1 MNYIKL
7 YRYLIIGVASLF
19 LSLQGQAARETRTQ
33 VKARE
38 LELRGDYLGAIKLYE
53 KEQRHKNPEVAMAS
67 LQGIAHCYRALG
79 DFEQAE
85 GVYERLLRSP
95 NKAAV
100 LYEYAEVLLRN
111 GKYAEARKR
120 AKESQS
126 AGVSYTE
133 QAQRLITTCN
143 NAEQMSKRPTRHIVT
158 NLDELNTCYSD
169 WGVTVCSGEEM
180 LFSSDRPAER
190 PGCDKGRSEGSY
202 LSQAFSATCAEGEE
216 SLSWKVNQKLPV
228 AINKPGTHVGPFGMA
243 ADDRELVYYTRT
255 GTKSKLS
262 QQTLGREN
270 VRVEEV
276 MLEIY
281 AIYRTG
287 GAWASESHPFV
298 HNKPGQYSVMHPC
311 VSSDGSTLYF
321 ASDMPGGVGG
331 VDLWYCEKNESTGSW
346 GAPVNAGSPVNT
358 AGNEVFPFLNSDGT
372 LYFSSD
378 GHPGMGG
385 LDIFSV
391 KKEEEEGS
399 AWAAPKNMGM
409 PVNSS
414 ADDFSFVIDPFHVNT
429 FGRQD
434 VVGYFSSNRIGGKG
448 GDDIYMFVLPGA
460 KLAEPAPETSIE
472 APAADSLDIDSATV
486 DVDVDEGASYA
497 DPDSVAAAKRSSSLV
512 AEADNVADN
521 AADGAGG
528 VAAGGVDTAV
538 VIPKLIAIL
547 DSTKSLDDIT
557 LSGRV
562 IDKAT
567 RRPVSKAKICVTHN
581 ETRTSECQECDE
593 EGLFYFVLQKDA
605 RYTVSGFK
613 DGYHSTDPIRIL
625 STVFLQEEML
635 EVEMSSREPSGDIQS
650 AHEVIDRSTAMPRVG
665 KRSLPREYR
674 IQILTNWRET
684 DWEYFTR
691 LRRTYPQFEL
701 QHTTSNYGTGTA
713 SRFTYG
719 SFVNLG
725 EARRYLRQFIR
736 IGYTD
741 AFIAVFEYGSQVES
755 IYLSGSRHV
764 IPSSR

>member
-7 YRYLIIGVASLF
+7 YRYLIIGVASLS
-19 LSLQGQAARETRTQ
+19 LSLQGQAARETRMQ

-53 KEQRHKNPEVAMAS
+53 KEQRHKNAEVASASLRGMAS
-67 LQGIAHCYRALG
+67 CYRALG
-79 DFEQAE
+79 NFEQAE

-95 NKAAV
+95 NKAAA
-100 LYEYAEVLLRN
+100 LYEYAEMLLRN

-120 AKESQS
+120 AKEAQS
-126 AGVSYTE
+126 ADVSYADR
-133 QAQRLITTCN
+133 AQRLITTCN
-143 NAEQMSKRPTRHIVT
+143 NAEQMIKRPTRHIVT
-158 NLDELNTCYSD
+158 NLEELNTCYSD
-169 WGVTVCSGEEM
+169 WGVTVYSKEEM
-180 LFSSDRPAER
+180 LFSSDRPQER

-202 LSQAFSATCAEGEE
+202 LSQAFSATCAEGET
-216 SLSWKVNQKLPV
+216 SLSWEVSKKLP
-228 AINKPGTHVGPFGMA
+228 AALNKQGAHVGPFGMA
-243 ADDRELVYYTRT
+243 ADDRELLYYTRT
-255 GTKSKLS
+255 GKKGKPSM
-262 QQTLGREN
+262 QTLGHEK
-270 VRVEEV
+270 VRIKEEV
-276 MLEIY
+276 LEIY
-281 AIYRTG
+281 AISRAGGEWTG
-287 GAWASESHPFV
+287 ESKPFV

-311 VSSDGSTLYF
+311 LSSDGSTLYF
-321 ASDMPGGVGG
+321 ASDMQGGVGG
-331 VDLWYCEKNESTGSW
+331 VDLWYCEKDESSGKW
-346 GAPVNAGSPVNT
+346 GAPVNMGEPVNT
-358 AGNEVFPFLNSDGT
+358 SGNEVFPSLNDDGT

-391 KKEEEEGS
+391 KKEEEGG
-399 AWAAPKNMGM
+399 AWATPKNMGM

-486 DVDVDEGASYA
+486 DIDIDEGDAYA
-497 DPDSVAAAKRSSSLV
+497 DPDSIAAARQSSSLV
-512 AEADNVADN
+512 AG
-521 AADGAGG
+521 AAG
-528 VAAGGVDTAV
+528 VAAGAAAAGGADTADF
-538 VIPKLIAIL
+538 IPKLIAVL
-547 DSTKSLDDIT
+547 EPMQKPEGGVT
-557 LSGRV
+557 LSGKV
-562 IDKAT
+562 VNKAT
-567 RRPVSKAKICVTHN
+567 RRPVSKAKICATHN
-581 ETRTSECQECDE
+581 ETRTSECHECDD
-593 EGLFYFVLQKDA
+593 EGLFYFVLEKDA

-625 STVFLQEEML
+625 STVFLQEEVL
-635 EVEMSSREPSGDIQS
+635 EVEMQPREPSGDVQS
-650 AHEVIDRSTAMPRVG
+650 AREVIDRTAMPRVG
-665 KRSLPREYR
+665 KRTLPREYR

-701 QHTTSNYGTGTA
+701 QYTRRDYGTGKA
-713 SRFTYG
+713 MRFTYG

-725 EARRYLRQFIR
+725 EARRYLRQFIKL
-736 IGYTD
+736 GYTD

-755 IYLSGSRHV
+755 IYVGGSRHV
-764 IPSSR
+764 IPSH